1 MKVKIC
7 GIGKCGV
14 RIAYDFFAY
23 TKGISSSY
31 EIRIGIPTSPSAEV
45 LKKFGVNPDKAGMV
59 LREIVNIFQKFR
71 ANQLYR
77 VREYPSFVTID
88 SDVKNNEIL
97 NLSRPNLNGPIMLD
111 VPKSQESQE
120 NQENQERREVQ
131 FPGENFPLNN
141 HQGGCNFHIVSE
153 SLAREWRP
161 MPAGIGNIGNIRQG
175 DGIDIYVTSFSI
187 AGGTGGGSAPIICQA
202 SRTANTSRCH
212 YMGLGVL
219 PKSDEQ
225 YVDDEPALTMPDYE
239 KFSTGRFLAS
249 IYGRRVPDGMNS
261 LWLFSNDVL
270 RFLLSE
276 QLEKNELGKAGGEM
290 NLNLSLVNFLVAR
303 SLTLLANSSSPL
315 TRADSNV
322 DPRELNDFLD
332 GRPFISGMAD
342 QKVEGG
348 KDSESL
354 VRAVKKLLR
363 GALSNIKNE
372 GGKLE
377 GLSVPVR
384 ASDLTHLEETLEE
397 MNNAS
402 HSEFLK
408 ALSAYDA
415 DKGPLEFRTTYR
427 LLMFYGQ
434 PDKYWSEPKKDLIER
449 ACGRFFP
456 NAQQLHYHFRHD
468 ASTETLLVF
477 LVDPFLRSI
486 VSSVYYYANNA
497 WSSSGENFA
506 SKFDQLLAAPT
517 FENPDFFEQNE
528 LFLEHIY
535 GNGKEDVE
543 KRVKNNED
551 LMVKHEHILQAFRH
565 LHEIY
570 NWRRPSMDTK
580 SSLG

>member
-23 TKGISSSY
+23 TENISSSY
-31 EIRIGIPTSPSAEV
+31 EIRVGRPNGLLANALNTIRN
-45 LKKFGVNPDKAGMV
+45 FYQN
-59 LREIVNIFQKFR
+59 FR

-77 VREYPSFVTID
+77 VCEYPEFVTID

-97 NLSRPNLNGPIMLD
+97 NLNRLAPP
-111 VPKSQESQE
+111 ESE
-120 NQENQERREVQ
+120 EGEKRRNAQ

-153 SLAREWRP
+153 SLARDWNP
-161 MPAGIGNIGNIRQG
+161 MPSGIGNIGNIRQS

-202 SRTANTSRCH
+202 SRTVNKTANNDSRCH

-225 YVDDEPALTMPDYE
+225 YVEDERALTMPDYE

-276 QLEKNELGKAGGEM
+276 QLEKDELSKARGEM

-315 TRADSNV
+315 TKADSNV
-322 DPRELNDFLD
+322 DPRELNDFLN
-332 GRPFISGMAD
+332 GRPFISGMA
-342 QKVEGG
+342 QQQVEGG

-354 VRAVKKLLR
+354 VRAIKKLLR

-384 ASDLTHLEETLEE
+384 ASDLTHLKETLEE

-415 DKGPLEFRTTYR
+415 AKGPLEFRTTYR

-434 PDKYWSEPKKDLIER
+434 PDKYWSEEKKDLIER

-456 NAQQLHYHFRHD
+456 NAQQLHYHFRHH
-468 ASTETLLVF
+468 AETETLLVF

-497 WSSSGENFA
+497 WSSSGENFTP
-506 SKFDQLLAAPT
+506 KFDQLLAAPT

-528 LFLEHIY
+528 LFLGHVY

-551 LMVKHEHILQAFRH
+551 LMVKREHILQAFRH